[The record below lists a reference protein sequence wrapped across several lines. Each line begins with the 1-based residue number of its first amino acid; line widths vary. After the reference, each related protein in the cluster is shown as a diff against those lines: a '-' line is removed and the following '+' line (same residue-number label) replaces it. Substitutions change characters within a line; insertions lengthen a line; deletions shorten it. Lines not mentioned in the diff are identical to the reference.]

1 MNMLPAASR
10 PWISLI
16 VGLVSAISLSTMIGC
31 SPAAVPIAAKQQAIK
46 VNVVAVQER
55 DLLDFQ
61 EFVGRTEPSET
72 VEVRSRLT
80 GFIREV
86 KFSDGDIVSSRWVVP
101 TDNVTEEGAGKPE
114 SMLGQP
120 LFLIEPEEFEAI
132 HQQSLA
138 RIEVWKAKRELAQT
152 KLVRLEKLIS
162 SNAVSQEELE
172 ENRAAL
178 KEASANVVVA
188 EADAAR
194 TALDVAYTVV
204 RAEIDGQVDRALVTR
219 GNLVSGGIGAGTLLT
234 RIVKN
239 DPMYVY
245 FDVDEK
251 SFLQYLR
258 RRAATDLGSAQDPDV
273 QETAKGLLDQSPKD
287 RTTWLEKQR
296 IPCYLKLADEQD
308 FSHAGLIDFYENR
321 IDASTARLRVR
332 GTFRNVNNLLAG
344 GMFVRIRVYG
354 NTEKK
359 PTLLIPEKCIG
370 YDQDLRF
377 VYVVD
382 GSGVPERRTVEIGDR
397 RGEWRKIESGVQVGD
412 RVVYEGMQRIRR
424 VVGGSE
430 YEAVE
435 AIDVDSM
442 AIPEESELP
451 VLEVPSVSIGTGV
464 AE

>member
-1 MNMLPAASR
+1 MSMLTVAS
-10 PWISLI
+10 PQWNPLLI
-16 VGLVSAISLSTMIGC
+16 GLMVAIGLSTMVGC
-31 SPAAVPIAAKQQAIK
+31 NPTAEPATAQQSAIK
-46 VNVVAVQER
+46 VNVVTAVEK

-80 GFIREV
+80 GFIRSVE
-86 KFSDGDIVSSRWVVP
+86 FSDGDLVSSHWEASEVP
-101 TDNVTEEGAGKPE
+101 AIEEGAVQPKTE
-114 SMLGQP
+114 LGQP
-120 LFLIEPEEFEAI
+120 LFLIEPDEFEAI

-138 RIEVWKAKRELAQT
+138 RIEVWKAKRELAQA
-152 KLVRLEKLIS
+152 KLARSEKLIS
-162 SNAVSQEELE
+162 ANAVSQEELE

-219 GNLVSGGIGAGTLLT
+219 GNLVSGGVGAGTLLT

-258 RRAATDLGSAQDPDV
+258 RRTASEVGAVPEADV
-273 QETAKGLLDQSPKD
+273 SKIAKGVLDEAPRD
-287 RTTWLEKQR
+287 RTTWLEKQN
-296 IPCYLKLADEQD
+296 IPCFLKLADEQE
-308 FSHAGLIDFYENR
+308 FSHAGVIDFYENR

-354 NTEKK
+354 NMEKK

-370 YDQDLRF
+370 YDQDIRF
-377 VYVVD
+377 VYVID
-382 GSGVPERRTVEIGDR
+382 ESGVPERRTVEIGDR
-397 RGEWRKIESGVQVGD
+397 RGKWRKIESGLQAGD

-435 AIDVDSM
+435 ATEIDSLSIPDDS
-442 AIPEESELP
+442 ALP
-451 VLEVPSVSIGTGV
+451 VIEVS
-464 AE
+464 AESTDTTVPE